1 MKAKLFL
8 AAALV
13 LVGSVAFASDVNETK
28 LVVVRN
34 QASDVF
40 KVIFE
45 SQNYVFATV
54 NIFDNAGNLVFQQ
67 DVKGKNGFILPMN
80 FTGLTYGEYSIEVKQ
95 GSNSWKQ
102 TVNYETPVL
111 EARNSSSS
119 IQNVAVSKLLTDGKY
134 LLSVSTAEEQFVRVN
149 IFDTNDSLLHTET
162 RKANGDLAIVY
173 NVKDAS
179 GEVTFQVTDKLG
191 YSKTIKK

>member
-1 MKAKLFL
+1 MKTKSLL

-13 LVGSVAFASDVNETK
+13 LVSSVAFASEVSETK

-34 QASDVF
+34 QESDVF

-54 NIFDNAGNLVFQQ
+54 NIFDKEGKLVFQQ

-80 FTGLTYGEYSIEVKQ
+80 FTGLSNGEYSIVVKQ

-102 TVNYETPVL
+102 SVTF
-111 EARNSSSS
+111 EAAERVVKNSS
-119 IQNVAVSKLLTDGKY
+119 IQSVNVAKLMSNGKY
-134 LLSVSTAEEQFVRVN
+134 LLSLSTAEEQYVRVN
-149 IFDTNDSLLHTET
+149 IFDINDELLHSET
-162 RKANGDLAIVY
+162 RKTNGDLAIVF

-179 GEVTFQVTDKLG
+179 GAVTFQVTDKRG
-191 YSKTIKK
+191 YSQTIKK

>member
-1 MKAKLFL
+1 MKVKSFL

-13 LVGSVAFASDVNETK
+13 LASSVVFATEANEGQ
-28 LVVVRN
+28 LVVVRS

-45 SQNYVFATV
+45 SQKYVFATV
-54 NIFDNAGNLVFQQ
+54 NIYDNAGNLVFQQ

-80 FTGLTYGEYSIEVKQ
+80 FSGLNNGEYSIVVKQ
-95 GSNSWKQ
+95 NGNSYKH
-102 TVNYETPVL
+102 TVNF
-111 EARNSSSS
+111 EATERVVKSSS
-119 IQNVAVSKLLTDGKY
+119 IQNVYVSKLVANGKY
-134 LLSVSTAEEQFVRVN
+134 LVSVSTAEEQFVRVN
-149 IFDTNDSLLHTET
+149 VFDINNELLHTET
-162 RKANGDLAIVY
+162 RKANGDLSIVF

-179 GEVTFQVTDKLG
+179 GEVKFQVTDKLG